1 MEQELFTNQEHLSS
15 PPVFSGVRNTQ
26 SLVFCLVFCRSFVVL
41 LSFCLFNPLYWLSF
55 LDFWLLIT
63 PLVYSKNS
71 YLKTISLINMHAY
84 YIFRIHR
91 FDKKKRKST
100 NWKYTLNDMLAMK
113 IGLFLL
119 FHGLLKSICYFQTD
133 LLPYVYSTIQ
143 YLSTVQNK
151 RIININLHSR
161 SQHVLM

>member
-1 MEQELFTNQEHLSS
+1 VEQELFTNQEHLSS

-63 PLVYSKNS
+63 PLVSSKIS
-71 YLKTISLINMHAY
+71 YFKTISLINMHAY

-91 FDKKKRKST
+91 FDKKKKTKINKLKIYIEWHSCNEDWFILVISWIT
-100 NWKYTLNDMLAMK
+100 QINMLFSNGS
-113 IGLFLL
+113 ITICI
-119 FHGLLKSICYFQTD
+119 FHYSIFI
-133 LLPYVYSTIQ
+133 YSTKHM
-143 YLSTVQNK
+143 YYK
-151 RIININLHSR
+151 YKFA
-161 SQHVLM
+161 